1 MIRSFRAITWKT
13 LLLVLA
19 PISMI
24 LGAEALPV
32 AVPPADAAAWL
43 SDPQGALQANLAA
56 AQALLQ
62 FYTNMSQGLSIA
74 GWALGALGVIVAIGK
89 FIPQVQPFTD
99 MLWGIVSHKNAQKAD
114 KEKEIMAQG
123 FLDVAAIMRSFPR
136 DSKLGEVIDKM
147 QSRLP
152 PEVTAAYRAW
162 EKEQVTTRPPTEAEK
177 LPPIDIGAIV
187 AAVTAAIGR
196 PTNPG

>member
-1 MIRSFRAITWKT
+1 MIRSITWKT

-43 SDPQGALQANLAA
+43 SDPQGSLQANLAA

-62 FYTNMSQGLSIA
+62 FYSNMSQGLSVA
-74 GWALGALGVIVAIGK
+74 GWALGALGVLCAIGK
-89 FIPQVQPFTD
+89 FVPQVQPFTD
-99 MLWGIVSHKNAQKAD
+99 LVWSFFSHKNAQKAD
-114 KEKEIMAQG
+114 AEKEVMAQG

-147 QSRLP
+147 QARLP

-162 EKEQVTTRPPTEAEK
+162 EKEQITTRPPTEAEK
-177 LPPIDIGAIV
+177 VPAVDIPAIV
-187 AAVTAAIGR
+187 AAVAAALGR